1 MQMLHQSVGI
11 AVIVA
16 GLLFMLLSLIAAYR
30 EVFPPAEH
38 IEQMRRTPD
47 SRSYAEL
54 LATVNTLKNWLAM
67 AVVGIVMVFLGSW
80 VASGG
85 SATLGAVMGLQAP
98 PAVAQPAAR

>member
-1 MQMLHQSVGI
+1 MHLLHQSVGI

-16 GLLFMLLSLIAAYR
+16 GILFMMLSLVAAYR

-38 IEQMRRTPD
+38 LDQMRRTAD
-47 SRSYAEL
+47 TRSYAEL

-67 AVVGIVMVFLGSW
+67 AIVGIVMVFLGSW

-85 SATLGAVMGLQAP
+85 SSTLATVMGLQAP
-98 PAVAQPAAR
+98 PAAVQPVAR